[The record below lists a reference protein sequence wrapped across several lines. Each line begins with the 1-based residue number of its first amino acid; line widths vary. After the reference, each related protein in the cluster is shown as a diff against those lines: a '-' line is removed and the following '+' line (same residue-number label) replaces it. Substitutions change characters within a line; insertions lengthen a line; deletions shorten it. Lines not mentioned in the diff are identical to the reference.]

1 MCSAIETL
9 SYVLHGSLVTLND
22 ELLEF
27 LSHLLIDLWA
37 HDFLGQVYLTVK
49 LLVFYVTYLIPS
61 FQAHSL
67 SV

>member
-9 SYVLHGSLVTLND
+9 CYVFHGSLVTLND

-49 LLVFYVTYLIPS
+49 LLVLYVTYLIPS